1 MPCHEISET
10 FDFARRLHHA
20 YTRGPSG
27 DLRQSAR
34 DGEDKIGASWQSTKL
49 RKMRGD
55 ACPGRF
61 NAALVLK

>member
-20 YTRGPSG
+20 YTCGRGG

-34 DGEDKIGASWQSTKL
+34 DGEDKIGASDISYRREDSSAMFSESSIL
-49 RKMRGD
+49 APR
-55 ACPGRF
+55 
-61 NAALVLK
+61 